1 MVQELRERLFALTD
15 EAYKIF
21 NEKLVPGTGETIGVR
36 VPKVRELAK
45 TVAKEDADGFLAEME
60 VAGANFYQ
68 EELMLWGMVIGY
80 SKMPLEERWKRLD
93 SWVPKINSWAV
104 CDCGNSTLKFMKKY
118 PEESF
123 AYVCKYL
130 ESENEYEVRFAV
142 VTLMEYFITEE
153 YISRLLEIYRKISHE
168 GYYVKMAVAWA
179 VSVCYVKF
187 PGQTRGLLEKGS
199 RQAGGL
205 EDWTHNKAIQKIRES
220 RRVSE
225 EEKVYLNGLKRK
237 VPGRKN
243 GEVSERS

>member
-1 MVQELRERLFALTD
+1 MIQELRRKLFALAD
-15 EAYKIF
+15 ETYKTF

-45 TVAKEDADGFLAEME
+45 EVAKEDADGFLMEME
-60 VAGANFYQ
+60 AAEGDDFYQ

-80 SKMPLEERWKRLD
+80 GKMPLEERFKRLD

-123 AYVCKYL
+123 AYICKYL
-130 ESENEYEVRFAV
+130 ESENEYEVRFAA

-153 YISRLLEIYRKISHE
+153 YIGRLLEIYRKISHE

-179 VSVCYVKF
+179 VSVCYIKF
-187 PGQTRGLLEKGS
+187 PGQTRRLLEKED

-225 EEKVYLNGLKRK
+225 EEKTYLNGLKRK
-237 VPGRKN
+237 ISGGKM
-243 GEVSERS
+243 ER